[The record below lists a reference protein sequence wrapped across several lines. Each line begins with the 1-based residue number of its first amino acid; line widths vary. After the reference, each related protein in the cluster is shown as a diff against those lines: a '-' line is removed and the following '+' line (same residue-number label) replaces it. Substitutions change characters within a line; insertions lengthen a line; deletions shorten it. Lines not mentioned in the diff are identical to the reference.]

1 MHVNDEK
8 KWNIGNITKKI
19 ICLAERDS
27 FIFLEPT
34 YVKELKKL
42 LNKWLYSF
50 LKNYFVLEIFKFR
63 S

>member
-1 MHVNDEK
+1 MEF
-8 KWNIGNITKKI
+8 NIGNITKKI

-42 LNKWLYSF
+42 LNKWLYRLYKS
-50 LKNYFVLEIFKFR
+50 LKTNTSRTKKHLKKL
-63 S
+63 